1 MIPNGICAGENYMRS
16 DLAWVSSQLCMLC
29 LTHLSIYSINSCIL
43 GATDIEVSK
52 KSQVPDF
59 IGCIL

>member
-1 MIPNGICAGENYMRS
+1 MRS
-16 DLAWVSSQLCMLC
+16 DLAWVSSQLCMLS